1 MMHETWQLAD
11 RNVQYR
17 IFNAIIK
24 EQIFP
29 QGMLFNEFDHCVEI
43 QYKGQVLQ
51 LNKVRKSAMERYEF
65 YGVIFYIKG
74 KAQVTIETLE
84 QLLEVL
90 EVHFNMP
97 ISQRLTDELI
107 SSREGFALTY
117 EHFQHRKSLIHATLK
132 FSKMPE
138 TINFFSW
145 LQHMVGS
152 KQINDLNYSESLVIE
167 GHPTHPLSKTKLSLT
182 PDEVRKYAPEF
193 EKLIPLKVM
202 LIHKDNCVITSMED
216 DANYMIDEVIPEYR
230 YKLKGFLAPHDL
242 ELKDYSVVLVHP
254 WQYENVIVHKFAD
267 WILEKRLLPT
277 PFEVE
282 SKATLSFRTM
292 QLVHKPFHIKL
303 PVNIQA
309 TSAIR
314 TVSSVTTVDG
324 PKLSYELQDML
335 AIYPQ
340 LQVAMEPFGI
350 HAKTEPDDARHLAC
364 IVRHQPYISDN
375 GTTLV
380 TASLVNKN
388 PVDNQITVDSYINW
402 VNDGLTIDAIKQF
415 LLHYSKALIDPL
427 IAYIQDYGIALEAH
441 MQNTIV
447 NLGPNYQ
454 MKFIVRDLGGSRIDL
469 TTLKHKIPNIDVTN
483 TSLIAENI
491 EAVIAKFQH
500 AVIQNQIAELIHHFA
515 QYEFVKESELFELVG
530 EIVEHAID
538 FNKPHANK
546 LKQVL
551 FGETITVK
559 ALLRMRME
567 SKVKQY
573 VTIDLR
579 NPIYKEV

>member
-43 QYKGQVLQ
+43 QYQGQVLQ

-132 FSKMPE
+132 FSRMPE

-167 GHPTHPLSKTKLSLT
+167 GHPTHPLSKTKLPLT

-193 EKLIPLKVM
+193 EKIIPLKVM

-267 WILEKRLLPT
+267 WILKKRLLPT

-350 HAKTEPDDARHLAC
+350 HAKTEPDDAKHLAC

-375 GTTLV
+375 GTTIV

-388 PVDNQITVDSYINW
+388 PVDNQVTVDSYINW
-402 VNDGLTIDAIKQF
+402 VNDGLTADAIKQF

-447 NLGPNYQ
+447 NLGANYQ

-515 QYEFVKESELFELVG
+515 EYEFVKAAELFELVG
-530 EIVEHAID
+530 EIVEDAID
-538 FNKPHANK
+538 INKPHANK
-546 LKQVL
+546 LKQAL